1 MIEKGYK
8 KKQYSTEFKLKIIK
22 LRLEGISLKK
32 LVTENN
38 ISSTDSIRDWIKK
51 YKESGIEGLKSKRE
65 LANNSKHNYS
75 KTKFLSLEEELA
87 YTKLENEYLKK
98 KILENG
104 ESPIFIANLW
114 SSKNQK

>member
-1 MIEKGYK
+1 MKEKGYK

-51 YKESGIEGLKSKRE
+51 I
-65 LANNSKHNYS
+65 
-75 KTKFLSLEEELA
+75 
-87 YTKLENEYLKK
+87 
-98 KILENG
+98 
-104 ESPIFIANLW
+104 
-114 SSKNQK
+114 